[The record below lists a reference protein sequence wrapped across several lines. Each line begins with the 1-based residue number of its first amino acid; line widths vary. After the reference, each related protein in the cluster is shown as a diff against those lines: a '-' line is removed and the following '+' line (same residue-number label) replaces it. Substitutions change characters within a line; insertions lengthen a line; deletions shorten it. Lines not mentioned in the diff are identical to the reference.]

1 MKKRILSLLLAAVML
16 LALAACSQDKAPVQD
31 DEQTPPAQNNEQT
44 PPVQTSDTTP
54 EAETQGWTGDTSHII
69 VTYNTLGTTPAD
81 LEKIQTAVNE
91 RTIPEI
97 GVEVEFRATSAYDA
111 FALYPTWI
119 ATGEQI
125 DLMMPLLQ
133 DLRTYVDQ
141 GLIEPLDDLIADNA
155 PYISQLIDEGQ
166 PLISNNIVDGAAYAL
181 LTVPNVVG
189 NNGAFIATKA
199 LVDEVNWDYDA
210 DKIYTYDELGELFR
224 LLKEAHPEM
233 YPCGEV
239 TTGRT
244 TSEYAYAT
252 RTSVDTIAGAP
263 NYSGVL
269 LGGDSTT
276 IVNLYESEEYMDY
289 LRHLREWNLAGYI
302 HPDASTTD
310 TTNVGMKS
318 AGVSAG
324 YFMVG
329 APVQAT
335 ENDYIINLGP
345 HYQASAGMGGWV
357 IPMTAKEPEAAM
369 RFLDLV
375 WKDVDLMNLIQW
387 GIEGEHYVMQDESIG
402 LIGFPENVTADNSP
416 YYNTLGLWGDARK
429 IYIWS
434 ASVSQADND
443 AYTAKC
449 IANPTK
455 GVGVSY
461 NSADMVN
468 ELTALAAVVAQYVPA
483 LESGSV
489 DLDTYYPEFIQAMKD
504 AGIDAVIAD
513 KQAQFDAQYHS

>member
-1 MKKRILSLLLAAVML
+1 
-16 LALAACSQDKAPVQD
+16 
-31 DEQTPPAQNNEQT
+31 
-44 PPVQTSDTTP
+44 
-54 EAETQGWTGDTSHII
+54 
-69 VTYNTLGTTPAD
+69 
-81 LEKIQTAVNE
+81 
-91 RTIPEI
+91 
-97 GVEVEFRATSAYDA
+97 
-111 FALYPTWI
+111 
-119 ATGEQI
+119 
-125 DLMMPLLQ
+125 
-133 DLRTYVDQ
+133 
-141 GLIEPLDDLIADNA
+141 
-155 PYISQLIDEGQ
+155 
-166 PLISNNIVDGAAYAL
+166 
-181 LTVPNVVG
+181 
-189 NNGAFIATKA
+189 
-199 LVDEVNWDYDA
+199 
-210 DKIYTYDELGELFR
+210 
-224 LLKEAHPEM
+224 
-233 YPCGEV
+233 
-239 TTGRT
+239 
-244 TSEYAYAT
+244 
-252 RTSVDTIAGAP
+252 
-263 NYSGVL
+263 
-269 LGGDSTT
+269 
-276 IVNLYESEEYMDY
+276 
-289 LRHLREWNLAGYI
+289 
-302 HPDASTTD
+302 
-310 TTNVGMKS
+310 
-318 AGVSAG
+318 
-324 YFMVG
+324 
-329 APVQAT
+329 
-335 ENDYIINLGP
+335 
-345 HYQASAGMGGWV
+345 V

-468 ELTALAAVVAQYVPA
+468 ELTALAAVVAQYIPA